1 MVLDTRSAGAPLP
14 RVPLFGFATL
24 VGLGVCRPLCIDE
37 NMIPSGYAGLSG
49 LNRGRVTRLEG
60 GSQW

>member
-1 MVLDTRSAGAPLP
+1 
-14 RVPLFGFATL
+14 
-24 VGLGVCRPLCIDE
+24 
-37 NMIPSGYAGLSG
+37 MIPSGYAGLSG